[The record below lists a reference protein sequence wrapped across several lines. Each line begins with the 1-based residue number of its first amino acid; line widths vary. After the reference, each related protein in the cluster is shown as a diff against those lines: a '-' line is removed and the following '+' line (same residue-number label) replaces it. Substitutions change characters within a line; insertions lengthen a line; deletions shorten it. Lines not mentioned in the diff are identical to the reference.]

1 MYSLEKIMKI
11 FIEVFFMIFQSSM
24 GPRKSRCDIFS
35 NTTQGNF
42 YLIPMWSLATS
53 LSPRLGSL
61 MLIRFWF
68 WPNTLMA
75 FAQVQWERHF
85 ID

>member
-42 YLIPMWSLATS
+42 
-53 LSPRLGSL
+53 
-61 MLIRFWF
+61 F
-68 WPNTLMA
+68 TL
-75 FAQVQWERHF
+75 FPCGH
-85 ID
+85 

>member
-53 LSPRLGSL
+53 LSP
-61 MLIRFWF
+61 
-68 WPNTLMA
+68 
-75 FAQVQWERHF
+75 
-85 ID
+85 